1 MIVISSES
9 SSASSIVAKQAMG
22 SLQGEIHRRKKRL
35 NSLKG
40 SDAQKKKDKGRSINQ
55 GIMTVRTLEESIN
68 INGLN
73 SSKITDL
80 RRKRRALRALAK
92 QNTFGSTDGNSVSTA
107 NFSAGSMR
115 VSYGHITIRE
125 YGMIP
130 GDNPGVSRG
139 VPLSLDWQH
148 FWEGNFPVDTYE
160 SVKTEP
166 RHHLEMRVPAEVRA
180 KILRDSGSNWKEI
193 QSSIRAANITRRDR
207 LNTLR
212 RLPSQNFDEKVEK
225 LGRGFKKMFGAGKKS
240 RDSHEQR
247 VYDHTP
253 EKRSDLDISQDSKI
267 SLQSLE
273 KEKDE
278 IDVSWS
284 HSASNYDLSP
294 GSDNVSNKPKDQKKI
309 ASFSSDVGY
318 NRMKRNDDDGSNSI
332 PTIVRLPVS
341 PSPLSDDLTFADS
354 TLEDESE
361 LSFTSTEISDV
372 KGPNQAGRN
381 PKTTP
386 SFDYEYS
393 GIERARYLN
402 SLEKKRSRRQPN
414 ERRVTFWDENVE
426 SDTEDQD
433 ACCTECK
440 FLSFVVKVQK
450 QKQNQSQ
457 FQPLY

>member
-1 MIVISSES
+1 MVVIRSEE
-9 SSASSIVAKQAMG
+9 SSASSVVAKKAMG
-22 SLQGEIHRRKKRL
+22 SLQGEIQRRKERL

-40 SDAQKKKDKGRSINQ
+40 SEAQKKDIRRNINQ
-55 GIMTVRTLEESIN
+55 GIMTVRTYEESIKM
-68 INGLN
+68 NGLN

-80 RRKRRALRALAK
+80 RRKRRALRALAR

-107 NFSAGSMR
+107 SISVGSMK
-115 VSYGHITIRE
+115 VTYGDITIRE
-125 YGMIP
+125 YSMIP
-130 GDNPGVSRG
+130 GDNPSVSRG

-148 FWEGNFPVDTYE
+148 FWEGTFLVDTYE

-207 LNTLR
+207 LNTLQ

-247 VYDHTP
+247 VSDHTP

-294 GSDNVSNKPKDQKKI
+294 DSDNIDKPKTQKKI

-318 NRMKRNDDDGSNSI
+318 NRMMRNDDDGSNSI
-332 PTIVRLPVS
+332 PTIVTLPV
-341 PSPLSDDLTFADS
+341 SPLSDDLTFADS

-361 LSFTSTEISDV
+361 LSFTSTEISDL
-372 KGPNQAGRN
+372 KGSNQAGRK
-381 PKTTP
+381 PKTT
-386 SFDYEYS
+386 SSVNYEYS
-393 GIERARYLN
+393 DIERARYLN
-402 SLEKKRSRRQPN
+402 SLENKRSRRQPN
-414 ERRVTFWDENVE
+414 ERRVTFWDESVE
-426 SDTEDQD
+426 SDAEDQD

-450 QKQNQSQ
+450 QKQSQ

>member
-1 MIVISSES
+1 MVVISSES
-9 SSASSIVAKQAMG
+9 STSSIVAKQAMG

-40 SDAQKKKDKGRSINQ
+40 SEAQKKDKGRSNNQ
-55 GIMTVRTLEESIN
+55 GIMTVRTYEESIKM
-68 INGLN
+68 NGLN

-80 RRKRRALRALAK
+80 RRKRRALRAIAK

-107 NFSAGSMR
+107 SVSAGSMR

-125 YGMIP
+125 YSMIP
-130 GDNPGVSRG
+130 GDNPSVSRG

-148 FWEGNFPVDTYE
+148 FWEGSFPVDTYE

-225 LGRGFKKMFGAGKKS
+225 LGRGIKKMFGAGKKS

-247 VYDHTP
+247 VSDHTP

-294 GSDNVSNKPKDQKKI
+294 DSDNIVNKPKDQKKI
-309 ASFSSDVGY
+309 ASFSSDAGY
-318 NRMKRNDDDGSNSI
+318 NRMKRNDDD
-332 PTIVRLPVS
+332 
-341 PSPLSDDLTFADS
+341 DS
-354 TLEDESE
+354 
-361 LSFTSTEISDV
+361 
-372 KGPNQAGRN
+372 RN
-381 PKTTP
+381 
-386 SFDYEYS
+386 
-393 GIERARYLN
+393 
-402 SLEKKRSRRQPN
+402 
-414 ERRVTFWDENVE
+414 V
-426 SDTEDQD
+426 
-433 ACCTECK
+433 C
-440 FLSFVVKVQK
+440 
-450 QKQNQSQ
+450 
-457 FQPLY
+457 

>member
-1 MIVISSES
+1 MVVIRSEE
-9 SSASSIVAKQAMG
+9 SSASSVVAKKAMG
-22 SLQGEIHRRKKRL
+22 SLQGEIQRRKERL

-40 SDAQKKKDKGRSINQ
+40 SEAQKKDKRRNINQ
-55 GIMTVRTLEESIN
+55 GIMTVRTYEESIKM
-68 INGLN
+68 NGLN

-80 RRKRRALRALAK
+80 RRKRRALRALAR

-107 NFSAGSMR
+107 TSISVGSMK
-115 VSYGHITIRE
+115 VTYGDITIRE
-125 YGMIP
+125 YSMIP
-130 GDNPGVSRG
+130 GDNPSVSRG

-148 FWEGNFPVDTYE
+148 FWEGTFLVDTYE

-212 RLPSQNFDEKVEK
+212 RLPSQNFDEKLEK
-225 LGRGFKKMFGAGKKS
+225 LGRGLKKMFGVGKKS

-247 VYDHTP
+247 VSDHTP

-294 GSDNVSNKPKDQKKI
+294 DSDNIDKPKTQKKI

-332 PTIVRLPVS
+332 PTIVTLPVS

-354 TLEDESE
+354 TEDESE
-361 LSFTSTEISDV
+361 LSFTSTEISDL
-372 KGPNQAGRN
+372 KGSNQAGRKS
-381 PKTTP
+381 KTTA
-386 SFDYEYS
+386 SIDYKYS
-393 GIERARYLN
+393 DIERARYLN
-402 SLEKKRSRRQPN
+402 SLEKKRSHRKQN
-414 ERRVTFWDENVE
+414 ESRVKQVTFWDENVE
-426 SDTEDQD
+426 SDAEHQD

-450 QKQNQSQ
+450 QKQSQ
-457 FQPLY
+457 FEPLY